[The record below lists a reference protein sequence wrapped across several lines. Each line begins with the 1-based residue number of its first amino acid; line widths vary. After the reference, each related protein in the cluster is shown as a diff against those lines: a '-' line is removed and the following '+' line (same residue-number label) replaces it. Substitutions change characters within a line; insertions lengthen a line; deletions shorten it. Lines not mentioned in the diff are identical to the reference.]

1 MTGVQTCA
9 LPIFDKALAD
19 TLPEKFGK
27 KRTPNP
33 MDGGS
38 TAGGTNRPTKSKRSY
53 EALPGDA
60 KAACDRFIKQGLMT
74 KEQYLDAY
82 DWSE

>member
-1 MTGVQTCA
+1 M
-9 LPIFDKALAD
+9 LFRSLDKALAD

-38 TAGGTNRPTKSKRSY
+38 TSGGTNRPTKSKRSY

-60 KAACDRFIKQGLMT
+60 KDACDRFVKQGLMT